1 MPGTGTIRIDSAS
14 RDATVAAGRILG
26 TLLRSGDV
34 VAMDGDLGAGKTT
47 LTAGI
52 AEGIGCMGAVSSPTF
67 VLAMEHEAGT
77 KGLTL
82 HHYDLYRLD
91 STQDFLQTGLDEAFD
106 ADGVCVVEWS
116 EIAGDTLPDNRIG
129 ISLHYKGETCRRIEM
144 VFCGPDGPERAERF
158 AGLLCGVTGITP
170 VTEGKDFPL

>member
-14 RDATVAAGRILG
+14 RDATVAAGRVLG
-26 TLLRSGDV
+26 MQLRAGDV

-47 LTAGI
+47 LTTGI

-67 VLAMEHEAGT
+67 VLAMEHDAGT
-77 KGLTL
+77 NGLPL

-106 ADGVCVVEWS
+106 ADGVCVVEWA
-116 EIAGDTLPDNRIG
+116 EIARDTLPDNRIG
-129 ISLHYKGETCRRIEM
+129 ISLRYTGETCRRIEM
-144 VFCGPDGPERAERF
+144 VFHGPDGPERAERL
-158 AGLLCGVTGITP
+158 AGLLRDVTGITP